1 MMRSGDFLLTW
12 KAADGSQGLGNALDY
27 EVTYKREWESW
38 EVRAEESGSP
48 GLGYTRW
55 GG

>member
-1 MMRSGDFLLTW
+1 MGSGDFLLTW
-12 KAADGSQGLGNALDY
+12 EAADGSQGLGNALEY

-38 EVRAEESGSP
+38 EVRAEEPGSP
-48 GLGYTRW
+48 GLGCTLL